1 MKRKKQMVK
10 MKQSMTKDERSY
22 LVLRDLIFQLGR
34 LGTDGFTV
42 DEVFLCGSKPLAQ
55 GL

>member
-1 MKRKKQMVK
+1 M
-10 MKQSMTKDERSY
+10 ERSAAKVDRYY
-22 LVLRDLIFQLGR
+22 LMLRDLIFQLGR

-42 DEVFLCGSKPLAQ
+42 DEVFLCGSEPLIQ